1 MNTIKY
7 KDIDEYIKMQPEQ
20 VQQQLVQLRQC
31 IKKAA
36 PESEELISYQMPA
49 FKLQGVLV
57 YFAAFTKHYSL
68 FVKPKV
74 LDVFKERLTEYKL
87 SKSAIRF
94 PTNTSFPE
102 ALVTEI
108 ITYTATQNLE
118 KRLNKYARKTKK
130 AK

>member
-1 MNTIKY
+1 
-7 KDIDEYIKMQPEQ
+7 
-20 VQQQLVQLRQC
+20 
-31 IKKAA
+31 
-36 PESEELISYQMPA
+36 MPA
-49 FKLQGVLV
+49 FKLQGILV

-94 PTNTSFPE
+94 PINTTFPE

-118 KRLNKYARKTKK
+118 KKLNKFARK
-130 AK
+130 AKS